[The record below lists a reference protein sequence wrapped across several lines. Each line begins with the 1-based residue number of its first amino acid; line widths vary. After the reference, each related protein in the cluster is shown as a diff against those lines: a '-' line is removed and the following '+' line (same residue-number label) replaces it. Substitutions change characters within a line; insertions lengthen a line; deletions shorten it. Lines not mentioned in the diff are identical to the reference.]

1 VVLVREHEA
10 VKTDFNNWR
19 QPPSQRIRAVI
30 KVMRVTRNVIT
41 FIALLSAA
49 GSIEPVSAQSSKSP
63 LGIDVTYVAPTD
75 AKYTAVME
83 RLKARHVLE
92 QLRDFGAPLRLP
104 HAFHLIARECHEENA
119 FYSPSEWSL
128 TLCYELIDEINRDA
142 PKSNQM
148 KEGVTHADV
157 VLGEVVFVVLHEL
170 GHAAFDMLQVPV
182 FGREEDAAD
191 QMAVFLAMQFSPE
204 VARTIVRGDYYFF
217 NNHDDPTEWS
227 RYADEHGTDSQRLYN
242 GLCWAYGGNPQL
254 FKDFVEQGLLPQG
267 RAIDCANEY
276 RQISDAFTKT
286 VLPFI
291 DEEAR
296 KVVQAR
302 DWFKQPNEK

>member
-1 VVLVREHEA
+1 M
-10 VKTDFNNWR
+10 KTAFDIWR
-19 QPPSQRIRAVI
+19 LPPSQRVRAANR
-30 KVMRVTRNVIT
+30 VMRLTRNVVA
-41 FIALLSAA
+41 FIALFSAV
-49 GSIEPVSAQSSKSP
+49 GSIEPASAQSSQSAF
-63 LGIDVTYVAPTD
+63 GIDVAYVVPIN
-75 AKYTAVME
+75 AKYTAMME
-83 RLKARHVLE
+83 RLKVRRVLE
-92 QLRDFGAPLRLP
+92 QLRDFTAPLRLP

-142 PKSNQM
+142 PKSDQM
-148 KEGVTHADV
+148 KEGVTHEDV

-204 VARTIVRGDYYFF
+204 VARTIVRGNYYFF
-217 NNHDDPTEWS
+217 YNHNDPTEWS
-227 RYADEHGTDSQRLYN
+227 HYADEHGTDSQRLYN
-242 GLCWAYGGNPQL
+242 GLCWAYGGDPQL
-254 FKDFVEQGLLPQG
+254 FRDFVDQGLLPKS
-267 RAIDCANEY
+267 RAVDCGNEY
-276 RQISDAFTKT
+276 RQIRDAFNET

-291 DEEAR
+291 DQEAM

>member
-1 VVLVREHEA
+1 M
-10 VKTDFNNWR
+10 KTMFDNWR
-19 QPPSQRIRAVI
+19 LPPSQRDRAFI
-30 KVMRVTRNVIT
+30 MVMQTTRTVMA
-41 FIALLSAA
+41 FIALLSAV
-49 GSIEPVSAQSSKSP
+49 GSIEPVSAQSSQSAF
-63 LGIDVTYVAPTD
+63 GIDVAYVAPIN

-83 RLKARHVLE
+83 GLKARRVLE
-92 QLRDFGAPLRLP
+92 QLRDFTAPLRLP

-142 PKSNQM
+142 PKSDQLN
-148 KEGVTHADV
+148 EGFTHDDV

-191 QMAVFLAMQFSPE
+191 QMAVFLAMQFSPD

-217 NNHDDPTEWS
+217 KNQGDPTEWS
-227 RYADEHGTDSQRLYN
+227 RYADEHGTNSQRLYN
-242 GLCWAYGGNPQL
+242 GLCWAYGGDPQL
-254 FKDFVEQGLLPQG
+254 FKDFVDQGLLPKG
-267 RAIDCANEY
+267 RAIDCGNEY

-291 DEEAR
+291 DQEAR

-302 DWFKQPNEK
+302 DWFRQPNAK

>member
-1 VVLVREHEA
+1 VVVVREREA
-10 VKTDFNNWR
+10 VKATFISFHLANSKR
-19 QPPSQRIRAVI
+19 VRAVI
-30 KVMRVTRNVIT
+30 RVMRVIACM
-41 FIALLSAA
+41 ALLSAV
-49 GSIEPVSAQSSKSP
+49 GSIEPVSAQTSKSP
-63 LGIDVTYVAPTD
+63 LGIDVTYVAPING
-75 AKYTAVME
+75 KYTAVME
-83 RLKARHVLE
+83 ALKARQVLE
-92 QLRDFGAPLRLP
+92 QLRDFTAPLRLP

-142 PKSNQM
+142 PKSEQM
-148 KEGVTHADV
+148 KEGVTHDDV

-217 NNHDDPTEWS
+217 NNHGDPTEWS
-227 RYADEHGTDSQRLYN
+227 RYADEHGTNSQRLYN
-242 GLCWAYGGNPQL
+242 GLCWAYGGNPRL
-254 FKDFVEQGLLPQG
+254 FHEFVDQGLLPKA
-267 RAIDCANEY
+267 RAIDCGEEY
-276 RQISDAFTKT
+276 RLISDAFSRT

-291 DEEAR
+291 DAESM
-296 KVVQAR
+296 KKVQAR
-302 DWFKQPNEK
+302 EWFK